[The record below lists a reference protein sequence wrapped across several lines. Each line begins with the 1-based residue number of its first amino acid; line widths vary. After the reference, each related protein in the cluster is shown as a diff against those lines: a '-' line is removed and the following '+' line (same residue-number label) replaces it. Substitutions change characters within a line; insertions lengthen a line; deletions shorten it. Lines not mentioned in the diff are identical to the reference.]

1 MRNDPQVHPAT
12 TLRPMHASDLVA
24 LNRLVQQVSW
34 PHRPQDCAQMFE
46 LGAGIAAIDATGVM
60 AGIGMRWSFGRDAGT
75 IGMILV
81 APEKQGRGVGRSL
94 MTALIAGSGS
104 RALMLNATSE
114 GLRLYEKLGFV
125 ATGLVRQHQARP
137 GGRLALLPAPAVALR
152 RAVPADR
159 AALCAIDAA
168 AFGADRSVLVER
180 HHPSHRFCHPAC
192 LRPRHDNRPGCCAE
206 RRRGHRPGS
215 GRRQGRTARHPARRC
230 PDICRASRVLANGG
244 GLAGDRHCYNYA
256 TRQLAGDTK
265 RALSVRPRPSGDG
278 VIVAHL
284 WGMAPWTSWSVEP
297 SP

>member
-1 MRNDPQVHPAT
+1 
-12 TLRPMHASDLVA
+12 MHASDLVA

-137 GGRLALLPAPAVALR
+137 GGRLALPPAPTVALR
-152 RAVPADR
+152 RAVPTDR

-180 HHPSHRFCHPAC
+180 LLASGKAWVVDRTIRPTGFAILRAFGRGMIIGPVVAPSEDEAIALVAVAAKAAPHGI
-192 LRPRHDNRPGCCAE
+192 LRVDVPTYAE
-206 RRRGHRPGS
+206 RLESWLTAAGLPAIDTVTTMLRGNWPV
-215 GRRQGRTARHPARRC
+215 TPKE
-230 PDICRASRVLANGG
+230 PCRF
-244 GLAGDRHCYNYA
+244 GLALQAMG
-256 TRQLAGDTK
+256 
-265 RALSVRPRPSGDG
+265 
-278 VIVAHL
+278 
-284 WGMAPWTSWSVEP
+284 
-297 SP
+297 